1 MRMSAW
7 ITLLLLLA
15 SIGCRS
21 SAKKMEEDTLRMPAE
36 EAIAEAPLLVP
47 GPVVEA
53 PAAVVEVAP
62 SIPLTPEEEVEIA
75 QLEARIVE
83 LERALADGKKELQ
96 DTLTR
101 LRTNRE
107 RRLGRI
113 RADLN
118 TAVENFDRD
127 LDEVRIVKGGEHHG
141 E

>member
-1 MRMSAW
+1 
-7 ITLLLLLA
+7 
-15 SIGCRS
+15 
-21 SAKKMEEDTLRMPAE
+21 MPAE

-62 SIPLTPEEEVEIA
+62 SIPLTTEEEVEIA
-75 QLEARIVE
+75 QLEARLVE